1 MTKKITGLLL
11 LLLFSAIELS
21 AQSGNV
27 EMADT
32 MRSNGKIFVVVGVIA
47 IVFTG
52 IIIYLVNIDR
62 KVSKLEKKM
71 LNKNS

>member
-1 MTKKITGLLL
+1 MKKITGLLL
-11 LLLFSAIELS
+11 LLLFSAIDLS
-21 AQSGNV
+21 AQPGNV

-52 IIIYLVNIDR
+52 IIIYLVSIDR
-62 KVSKLEKKM
+62 KVSKLEKKIAG
-71 LNKNS
+71 KN